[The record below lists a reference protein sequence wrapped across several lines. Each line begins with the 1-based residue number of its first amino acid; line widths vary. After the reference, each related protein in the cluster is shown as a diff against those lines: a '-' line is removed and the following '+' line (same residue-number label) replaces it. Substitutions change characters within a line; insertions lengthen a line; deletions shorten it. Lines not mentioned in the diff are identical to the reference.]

1 MPFLD
6 RLTKTLGK
14 YWGRTKV
21 YPGGVISPT
30 IDRVSQISGR
40 ESRWNLEEGGPEG
53 WGSEGRNW
61 AQKNRVSGGRLTTL
75 QACP

>member
-1 MPFLD
+1 MLFLD

-14 YWGRTKV
+14 YWGRRKV

-30 IDRVSQISGR
+30 IDRVSQISGK

-53 WGSEGRNW
+53 RNW
-61 AQKNRVSGGRLTTL
+61 AQKNRVSRGRLTTL